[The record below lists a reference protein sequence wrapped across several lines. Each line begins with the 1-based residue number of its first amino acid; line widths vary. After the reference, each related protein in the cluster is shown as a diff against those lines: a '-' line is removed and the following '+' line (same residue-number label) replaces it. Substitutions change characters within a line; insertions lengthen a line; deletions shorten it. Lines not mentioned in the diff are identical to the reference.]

1 MSKSRNP
8 YAGRRLQAPPLPE
21 IALTSRKPEQI
32 CLTIAVVLMFALF
45 GFIWYT
51 GSAVLYIH
59 DWVYVVVV
67 SLIVIALLGAGAF
80 AIYRN
85 TKTDRARRNA
95 TIALP
100 GVMIM
105 FLAVALVICVSYST
119 LEQPVGFYDSP
130 EKENR
135 IVVMRTRYD
144 EGVLI
149 TAYPAIG
156 NHFYIPVIKSEV
168 IHSNGV
174 IQGVE
179 WEGERLAKV
188 ILCDINGNDTVLPV
202 DFSLLYAEDSAE

>member
-8 YAGRRLQAPPLPE
+8 YAGRRLQAPPMPE
-21 IALTSRKPEQI
+21 TVLTSRTPEKI
-32 CLTIAVVLMFALF
+32 CLTVAAVVTTALF

-51 GSAVLYIH
+51 GSAILYIH
-59 DWVYVVVV
+59 DWVYVAAVAV
-67 SLIVIALLGAGAF
+67 IVIALLGAGAF

-85 TKTDRARRNA
+85 LKTNSARK
-95 TIALP
+95 IGSMALP
-100 GVMIM
+100 GLMVMFIT
-105 FLAVALVICVSYST
+105 AALVVCVGYST
-119 LEQPVGFYDSP
+119 LEQPIGFYDSP

-135 IVVMRTRYD
+135 IVIMKTNSE

-156 NHFYIPVIKSEV
+156 DHFYVAALKSEV

-188 ILCDINGNDTVLPV
+188 ILCDIDGNDIVLPV